1 MDGEKELT
9 TYNQDKLDRAM
20 KREHRLNFLDK
31 ASVIEHMEITERLR
45 ERERYVRDI
54 DTASNFDVVNN

>member
-1 MDGEKELT
+1 
-9 TYNQDKLDRAM
+9 M

-31 ASVIEHMEITERLR
+31 ASVIEHMKITERLR

-54 DTASNFDVVNN
+54 NTASNFDVVNN